1 MFGNSGRPAT
11 AATVH
16 TVRDPSGGVD
26 TAAIRRRGW
35 AVTAL
40 LLAFMVVNYADKA
53 AVGLAGVD
61 IKADLGLSNEQFGLV
76 QSSFYWLFAVGALVF
91 TGLSDKIGAR
101 WLVGGLGA
109 LWCVSMVPLA
119 GSAGFTLLIASRV
132 VLGFAEGPASAV
144 AAHVVHTWFTPRRR
158 ALPSSL
164 IFTGVAIGPL
174 LAAPIL
180 TWVITT
186 FDWHHA
192 FLVLIVA
199 GALVVAAWLVVGK
212 AGPVSS
218 ATTRE
223 SDTATGA
230 VLPDRIAWSRL
241 LRRPTLWG
249 IALLLFCGYWSV
261 SLKVTWLP
269 LYLREGIGYSADE
282 SGWLV
287 TLPYASGAVLSVL
300 CGWLSGRMTTRGI
313 SCTFTRGVVPSV
325 LFCATGL
332 AMIGF
337 TVVPRGWG
345 QMILIT
351 LAFSLTTAVWG
362 VAMAGLSDVVPGKQ
376 RGTVLGAVVAV
387 HSLGGVIAPVVLGS
401 FVDSGDTLA
410 AGYGRG
416 FLAAG
421 VVIVVGSAIAAFLIK
436 PDRDA
441 RVVAQVAAAG

>member
-1 MFGNSGRPAT
+1 MFGNSLR
-11 AATVH
+11 
-16 TVRDPSGGVD
+16 TVRDPLSGVD
-26 TAAIRRRGW
+26 TSTIRRRGW
-35 AVTAL
+35 TVTLL
-40 LLAFMVVNYADKA
+40 LLAFMIVNYADKA

-76 QSSFYWLFAVGALVF
+76 QSSFYWLFAVGAIVF

-109 LWCVSMVPLA
+109 LWCLSMVPLA
-119 GSAGFTLLIASRV
+119 GSVGFTVLIGSRV
-132 VLGFAEGPASAV
+132 LLGLAEGPASAV
-144 AAHVVHTWFTPRRR
+144 AAHVVHSWFTPKRR

-164 IFTGVAIGPL
+164 IFTGVALGPL
-174 LAAPIL
+174 LASPVL

-186 FDWHHA
+186 YDWHHA

-199 GALVVAAWLVVGK
+199 GALVVAAWLAVGRT
-212 AGPVSS
+212 GPVSS

-230 VLPDRIAWSRL
+230 VLPDRVAWSKL

-269 LYLREGIGYSADE
+269 LYLREGIGYSPGEA
-282 SGWLV
+282 GWLV

-300 CGWLSGRMTTRGI
+300 CGWLSGRMTVRRISTTLTRGI
-313 SCTFTRGVVPSV
+313 VPSL
-325 LFCATGL
+325 LFCATG
-332 AMIGF
+332 ATMIGF
-337 TVVPRGWG
+337 TLLHRGIG

-387 HSLGGVIAPVVLGS
+387 HSLGGIVAPIVLGT
-401 FVDSGDTLA
+401 FVDSGATLA

-421 VVIVVGSAIAAFLIK
+421 VVILVGSAIAGFLIR
-436 PDRDA
+436 PDKDSHT
-441 RVVAQVAAAG
+441 VAALAA